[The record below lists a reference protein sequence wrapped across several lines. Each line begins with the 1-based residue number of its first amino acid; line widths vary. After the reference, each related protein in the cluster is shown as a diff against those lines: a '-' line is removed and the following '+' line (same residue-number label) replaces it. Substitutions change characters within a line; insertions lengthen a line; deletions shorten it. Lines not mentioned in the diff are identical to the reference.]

1 VEEGGHRGAVLL
13 QEPQEGDRPVQAPH
27 VGPSGGR
34 PRCDRRGPR
43 EDVRLPVRPAP
54 RHRNARR
61 GRPLRPAAA
70 PVTRPAAPGGGGRA
84 RRSGGRRMSE
94 RGAGFG
100 PFLLGLGL
108 GAVLGFLFAPEPGEA
123 SRTKLS
129 RKLRGLRD
137 LAAEKAGELGELLD
151 TDDEEDEPTA
161 RVAIERRLTEAKRR
175 RRGGKG
181 TSVEEE
187 DEPVA

>member
-1 VEEGGHRGAVLL
+1 
-13 QEPQEGDRPVQAPH
+13 
-27 VGPSGGR
+27 
-34 PRCDRRGPR
+34 
-43 EDVRLPVRPAP
+43 
-54 RHRNARR
+54 
-61 GRPLRPAAA
+61 
-70 PVTRPAAPGGGGRA
+70 
-84 RRSGGRRMSE
+84 MSE
-94 RGAGFG
+94 RGAAFG

-151 TDDEEDEPTA
+151 TPDDVEEDAPTA

-175 RRGGKG
+175 RRGAKG
-181 TSVEEE
+181 AGLEEE

>member
-1 VEEGGHRGAVLL
+1 
-13 QEPQEGDRPVQAPH
+13 
-27 VGPSGGR
+27 
-34 PRCDRRGPR
+34 
-43 EDVRLPVRPAP
+43 
-54 RHRNARR
+54 
-61 GRPLRPAAA
+61 
-70 PVTRPAAPGGGGRA
+70 
-84 RRSGGRRMSE
+84 MSE

-137 LAAEKAGELGELLD
+137 LAAEKAGELLD
-151 TDDEEDEPTA
+151 SDDEEDEAPTA

-175 RRGGKG
+175 RRGAKG
-181 TSVEEE
+181 ASLEEE

>member
-1 VEEGGHRGAVLL
+1 
-13 QEPQEGDRPVQAPH
+13 
-27 VGPSGGR
+27 
-34 PRCDRRGPR
+34 
-43 EDVRLPVRPAP
+43 
-54 RHRNARR
+54 
-61 GRPLRPAAA
+61 
-70 PVTRPAAPGGGGRA
+70 
-84 RRSGGRRMSE
+84 MSE

-137 LAAEKAGELGELLD
+137 LAAEKAGELGELLAE
-151 TDDEEDEPTA
+151 DEEDEAPTA

-175 RRGGKG
+175 RRGAKG
-181 TSVEEE
+181 ASVEEE

>member
-1 VEEGGHRGAVLL
+1 
-13 QEPQEGDRPVQAPH
+13 
-27 VGPSGGR
+27 
-34 PRCDRRGPR
+34 
-43 EDVRLPVRPAP
+43 
-54 RHRNARR
+54 
-61 GRPLRPAAA
+61 
-70 PVTRPAAPGGGGRA
+70 
-84 RRSGGRRMSE
+84 MSE

-151 TDDEEDEPTA
+151 TDDEEDEAPTA

-175 RRGGKG
+175 RRGAKG
-181 TSVEEE
+181 ASLEEE

>member
-1 VEEGGHRGAVLL
+1 
-13 QEPQEGDRPVQAPH
+13 
-27 VGPSGGR
+27 
-34 PRCDRRGPR
+34 
-43 EDVRLPVRPAP
+43 
-54 RHRNARR
+54 
-61 GRPLRPAAA
+61 
-70 PVTRPAAPGGGGRA
+70 
-84 RRSGGRRMSE
+84 MSE

-100 PFLLGLGL
+100 AFLLGLGV

-151 TDDEEDEPTA
+151 AGDEEEEDTEAPTA

-175 RRGGKG
+175 RRGAKG
-181 TSVEEE
+181 AGLEEE
-187 DEPVA
+187 DEPLA

>member
-1 VEEGGHRGAVLL
+1 
-13 QEPQEGDRPVQAPH
+13 
-27 VGPSGGR
+27 
-34 PRCDRRGPR
+34 
-43 EDVRLPVRPAP
+43 
-54 RHRNARR
+54 
-61 GRPLRPAAA
+61 
-70 PVTRPAAPGGGGRA
+70 
-84 RRSGGRRMSE
+84 MSE

-151 TDDEEDEPTA
+151 SDDEEDEPTA

-175 RRGGKG
+175 RRGAKG
-181 TSVEEE
+181 AGLEE
-187 DEPVA
+187 DKPVA

>member
-1 VEEGGHRGAVLL
+1 V
-13 QEPQEGDRPVQAPH
+13 
-27 VGPSGGR
+27 
-34 PRCDRRGPR
+34 
-43 EDVRLPVRPAP
+43 
-54 RHRNARR
+54 
-61 GRPLRPAAA
+61 
-70 PVTRPAAPGGGGRA
+70 
-84 RRSGGRRMSE
+84 SE

-137 LAAEKAGELGELLD
+137 LAADKAGELGELLD
-151 TDDEEDEPTA
+151 TAEDEEAEAPTA

-175 RRGGKG
+175 RRGGK
-181 TSVEEE
+181 SAMPEEEE

>member
-1 VEEGGHRGAVLL
+1 MEEGGHRGAVLL

-34 PRCDRRGPR
+34 PRRDCRRPR
-43 EDVRLPVRPAP
+43 EDVRLAVRAAP

-61 GRPLRPAAA
+61 DRPLRQAAA
-70 PVTRPAAPGGGGRA
+70 PVTHAATPGGGGRA
-84 RRSGGRRMSE
+84 RRPGGWRMSE
-94 RGAGFG
+94 RGAAFG

-129 RKLRGLRD
+129 HKLRGLRD
-137 LAAEKAGELGELLD
+137 LAAEKAGELLE
-151 TDDEEDEPTA
+151 TADDEEEEAPTA
-161 RVAIERRLTEAKRR
+161 RVAIERRLTEAKNR
-175 RRGGKG
+175 RRGAKG
-181 TSVEEE
+181 ARLEEE
-187 DEPVA
+187 DEPGA